1 MRLKDLLNPHSLR
14 WKIAALAAA
23 ASAALAL
30 AVGVLVHESTW
41 DRSTDIAE
49 NTALSHLSDAT
60 NALYRGGAV
69 PAGVQ
74 SDSDTVPADLVERA
88 RTQRFVTAYEEQGS
102 YTSQMW
108 GATMMNGHLLSTV
121 VDMTTDRVSLEAL
134 DRHMVYASLAALAV
148 IAPVAALAAE
158 LPNRRL
164 RRVAATARRI
174 SAGDLAARTHP
185 QRLRIGSLAH
195 DEVDDIAAA
204 FDHMADAMHQRLL
217 AEQRFTADVA
227 HELRTPLTGL
237 VFAADLLPDGEAT
250 DLVRGRIAVLRTMVE
265 NLLEISRLDAGVEQ
279 ADLFPVPLPEVV
291 IEAVERT
298 GLEAD
303 VTVRQASTI
312 EIDPRRLDRIIAN
325 LLINAH
331 RHGRPPV
338 EITIDDDTV
347 VIRDHGPGYPPE
359 LLAEG
364 PQRFRTGTPER
375 GKGHGLGLTIAMGQA
390 AVLRSRLQLANSPE
404 GGATAT
410 LRLGDRD

>member
-1 MRLKDLLNPHSLR
+1 
-14 WKIAALAAA
+14 
-23 ASAALAL
+23 
-30 AVGVLVHESTW
+30 
-41 DRSTDIAE
+41 
-49 NTALSHLSDAT
+49 
-60 NALYRGGAV
+60 
-69 PAGVQ
+69 
-74 SDSDTVPADLVERA
+74 
-88 RTQRFVTAYEEQGS
+88 
-102 YTSQMW
+102 
-108 GATMMNGHLLSTV
+108 
-121 VDMTTDRVSLEAL
+121 
-134 DRHMVYASLAALAV
+134 
-148 IAPVAALAAE
+148 
-158 LPNRRL
+158 
-164 RRVAATARRI
+164 
-174 SAGDLAARTHP
+174 
-185 QRLRIGSLAH
+185 
-195 DEVDDIAAA
+195 
-204 FDHMADAMHQRLL
+204 
-217 AEQRFTADVA
+217 
-227 HELRTPLTGL
+227 
-237 VFAADLLPDGEAT
+237 
-250 DLVRGRIAVLRTMVE
+250 MVE